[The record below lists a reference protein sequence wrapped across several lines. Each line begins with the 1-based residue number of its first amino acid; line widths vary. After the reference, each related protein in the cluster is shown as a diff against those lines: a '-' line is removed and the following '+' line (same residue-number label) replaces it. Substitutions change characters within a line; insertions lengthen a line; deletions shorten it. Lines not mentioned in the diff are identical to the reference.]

1 MPYFL
6 PSSVDASEEICA
18 QLANPNQNIT
28 EDTIGTLIEGK
39 FDLQNVNFIST
50 FILDSWPIL
59 TRPFWIVGFWMLT
72 TGLGLM
78 FLGFKNFKL
87 PDFNPDKPIPTTV
100 QIQNSPEDEK
110 DLSSKLNV
118 NKKREHVIC
127 WLVGLLIYF
136 EVSLEMVFHS
146 FSYTYGLCGPVKMTP
161 IDAGWLNSIFFI
173 TFTVGRICS
182 IPLSTFLNPGTIL
195 VLAHIGTFTSIAILV
210 LFESLLG
217 YYIAFGIA
225 GFFACFCFGSTITF
239 LTNNTPSMKSR
250 PMSFIFMGASL
261 AGCISPP
268 LASYAFD
275 QEPIY
280 VFYLCMIYQ
289 SVSFGLLVLGMIIVR
304 GGTRKNLSKDQNA
317 S

>member
-1 MPYFL
+1 M
-6 PSSVDASEEICA
+6 
-18 QLANPNQNIT
+18 
-28 EDTIGTLIEGK
+28 LI
-39 FDLQNVNFIST
+39 
-50 FILDSWPIL
+50 
-59 TRPFWIVGFWMLT
+59 

-87 PDFNPDKPIPTTV
+87 PDFNPEKPVAKPTAV

-110 DLSSKLNV
+110 DLEMMTS

-127 WLVGLLIYF
+127 CIVGLLIYF

-195 VLAHIGTFTSIAILV
+195 VLAHIGTFTSIAILI

-217 YYIAFGIA
+217 YYVAFGIA
-225 GFFACFCFGSTITF
+225 GFFVCFCFGSTITF
-239 LTNNTPSMKSR
+239 LTNSTPSMKSR

-289 SVSFGLLVLGMIIVR
+289 SVSFGLLVLGIVIAR
-304 GGTRKNLSKDQNA
+304 GTTGKKSKDQNA